1 MMKVLGV
8 IGLCMA
14 LASLCVVLLALR
26 LYVRPRKRVEVD
38 PESGSVFIWRDE

>member
-26 LYVRPRKRVEVD
+26 LVTRKRVETKPD
-38 PESGSVFIWRDE
+38 GSVFIWRESDDH